1 MYLKATRGNL
11 LTSAVAE
18 TLLLHQSQ
26 YPITVSMVR
35 RLELI
40 TTRDLYANGDN
51 EERKRERDNEERK
64 RESEI

>member
-1 MYLKATRGNL
+1 
-11 LTSAVAE
+11 
-18 TLLLHQSQ
+18 
-26 YPITVSMVR
+26 MVR